1 MGPDFG
7 RGLFILV
14 KNLLSAAAL
23 LPLFRWWLVTN
34 RESGSQAPALQTNRK
49 LNRKNKFP
57 PPLNK
62 RGASITP
69 GRLSFLS
76 SVVSPQFSAT
86 KMWKV
91 RKFAGTLRFVRP
103 GRHSAGR
110 GLSKNESCAREAWSS
125 PQYLAMMRV
134 MSSCCSWGLNRRT
147 SSTMA
152 TRADWDDDPQW
163 RCKASMRRSSP
174 NCSSAES

>member
-14 KNLLSAAAL
+14 KSLLSAAAL

-34 RESGSQAPALQTNRK
+34 REAGARLPHSKQAASSTEEISFLHPA
-49 LNRKNKFP
+49 
-57 PPLNK
+57 NK
-62 RGASITP
+62 RGASVTL
-69 GRLSFLS
+69 GRLFFLFA
-76 SVVSPQFSAT
+76 VVSPQFSAT

-91 RKFAGTLRFVRP
+91 RKFAGTLRFGRP

-110 GLSKNESCAREAWSS
+110 ELSKNESCAREAWSL

-152 TRADWDDDPQW
+152 TRADWEDDPQW

>member
-1 MGPDFG
+1 MAPIWSGPFHFG
-7 RGLFILV
+7 EESIECG
-14 KNLLSAAAL
+14 SPA
-23 LPLFRWWLVTN
+23 PLFRWWLVTN
-34 RESGSQAPALQTNRK
+34 RESGSQASALQTSRK

-62 RGASITP
+62 RGASVTP

-103 GRHSAGR
+103 GRHSAGC

-125 PQYLAMMRV
+125 PQCLAMMRV

-152 TRADWDDDPQW
+152 TRADWEDDPQW